1 MHPLLP
7 LADTAN
13 EKAVE
18 LHIPANACLCV
29 RQFLSCQDTVPAKL
43 MYLRLVVRI
52 AVLPLGIFD
61 YLNAFPSLPCPP
73 RPGMEEVFSLKDFEK
88 SCLIQSLLWISV
100 NWVTWQVFEREVK
113 TALHLMQYMFNKC
126 GDLETGVCGFCR
138 HWNTIC
144 EKSVQ
149 RAFGFL
155 SSMR

>member
-1 MHPLLP
+1 
-7 LADTAN
+7 
-13 EKAVE
+13 
-18 LHIPANACLCV
+18 
-29 RQFLSCQDTVPAKL
+29 
-43 MYLRLVVRI
+43 
-52 AVLPLGIFD
+52 
-61 YLNAFPSLPCPP
+61 
-73 RPGMEEVFSLKDFEK
+73 MEEVFSLKDFEK

-149 RAFGFL
+149 RAFGFFILYEVEGNTFKTSVAKARSMSVFVGANLGKFTVFYILFYSLKCLL
-155 SSMR
+155 SHLTGQFGTFWSLLG